1 VTSTASDVR
10 YGRRGGRWAVTR
22 KGKDICATCRN
33 NDAHWLA
40 QLRGDEWQVCNR
52 CRTQAE
58 QYSPSMTFEALDA

>member
-1 VTSTASDVR
+1 
-10 YGRRGGRWAVTR
+10 VTR